1 MITGNNEHTL
11 HTGNT
16 RNTGVIVITGS
27 PVHTVDTDCVIGSIM
42 ITGVVG
48 SVVITVITGNNGHT
62 VHTTNTGNTGVIG
75 NTGNIWS
82 PLITDYCE

>member
-1 MITGNNEHTL
+1 M

-16 RNTGVIVITGS
+16 RNTGVIVFTGS
-27 PVHTVDTDCVIGSIM
+27 PVHTVDTGNTVHTGDTGNTGVIGSI
-42 ITGVVG
+42 
-48 SVVITVITGNNGHT
+48 VITVITGNNGHT
-62 VHTTNTGNTGVIG
+62 VHNTNTGNTGVIG